1 VVRSTR
7 WISGKCVMP
16 AGSIVTLTN
25 QLKQKE
31 TKESCAPY
39 VARCKSPKD
48 RVKARA
54 SWNFAVVGVC
64 TRVAHS

>member
-1 VVRSTR
+1 
-7 WISGKCVMP
+7 MP

-31 TKESCAPY
+31 TKESYAPY